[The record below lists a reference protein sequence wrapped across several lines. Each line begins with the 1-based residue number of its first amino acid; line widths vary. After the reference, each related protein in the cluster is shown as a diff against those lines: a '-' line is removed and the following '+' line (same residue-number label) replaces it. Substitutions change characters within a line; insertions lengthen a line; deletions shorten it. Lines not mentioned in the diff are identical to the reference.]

1 MRVKFC
7 LLTIVFILGCG
18 GDVRNF
24 EVVPKVISGSA
35 VEGDA
40 GSQVVKLELKYS
52 DGSIGLC
59 SGTVIAANAV
69 LTASHCLLDTSS
81 ITIVANDRKISPSK
95 IYSAPGFR
103 EDSSVNAIFNDL
115 AILKTSEP
123 IGLPALPILASRSPA
138 NNETVTIYGYGLD
151 ESGDFGALKS
161 GEMILSS
168 VTSNHLF
175 ADYTGKG
182 SNACNGDS
190 GGPAT
195 YSVTNEAGNS
205 VGVAVA
211 GIISSGLKEDC
222 KPGDV
227 TLFTNISDQN
237 AINFIL
243 SVVPEVSIL

>member
-95 IYSAPGFR
+95 FIAHLDF
-103 EDSSVNAIFNDL
+103 VKI
-115 AILKTSEP
+115 
-123 IGLPALPILASRSPA
+123 PALMPFLMISR
-138 NNETVTIYGYGLD
+138 
-151 ESGDFGALKS
+151 F
-161 GEMILSS
+161 
-168 VTSNHLF
+168 
-175 ADYTGKG
+175 
-182 SNACNGDS
+182 
-190 GGPAT
+190 
-195 YSVTNEAGNS
+195 
-205 VGVAVA
+205 
-211 GIISSGLKEDC
+211 
-222 KPGDV
+222 
-227 TLFTNISDQN
+227 
-237 AINFIL
+237 
-243 SVVPEVSIL
+243 